1 MSIVQ
6 ISRIQIRRGKAQTST
21 GLPQLAS
28 GEMAWALDTQELW
41 IGTGSVAEGAP
52 YVDNVKILTELDLS
66 QNGNILDLIQY
77 IYRNGDP
84 IQTGPRPNLP
94 VYRSLQH
101 RFDDYVS
108 TQSFGTVGDGVTD
121 DTSALQRAIN
131 QLYLNP
137 AISKASDTTS
147 GAIQNRV
154 TLEMPAGTYR
164 ITRTLYIPSY
174 VSLVG
179 AGNTK
184 TNINYDPIKIIT
196 GTTALGVAQITT
208 SAAADTMVG
217 SLIVG
222 PGIPVG
228 ATVTSVVAGISL
240 NISVSATSS
249 HTNQSIRL
257 ISSGPAIRFIND
269 SSTIGNPAA
278 ISTTTYNNQPKFI
291 TLKNLSISVQVTGVD
306 RGIWSNSTAYA
317 VGDIVAYNNYRYQAY
332 VAHTGQTPPA
342 PFGGSLY
349 WTTVNQ
355 TGLQLDCVRDS
366 QFENINI
373 FHDNYDANGGVADEA
388 NKSIVLNAFSDLVT
402 CERNVFTNISI
413 SGFTYAIYSIN
424 DITDN
429 KFINCKITDVR
440 QGFVLGFTSNGSSL
454 GQQYGPT
461 STVIKDCKFV
471 DIKRHAIIIGNPNTP
486 PPTRV
491 TGHPAFCSGNT
502 ITNCQLLNVGNNGG
516 TNISAQWPQIY
527 IDQPGNIVEAIQS
540 DRIADLSSAQSTPYV
555 PEVAG
560 DGKYS
565 SFGIREIPLGQITTP
580 QLAFRLPVNTDYLGN
595 PTVGEYISYTIE
607 YSYRTNG
614 NNNRYSR
621 KGTLRL
627 VADVASTLANST
639 PVFQLTDEY
648 DFAGTDTAETI
659 ALSLDFTMSL
669 LKANGTT
676 YVNGSASPASIA
688 INYTNPID
696 GGTLVYS
703 YTSTF

>member
-1 MSIVQ
+1 MAVVQ

-84 IQTGPRPNLP
+84 IETGPRQNLP
-94 VYRSLQH
+94 IYRSLQH

-108 TQSFGTVGDGVTD
+108 TASFGTVGDGVTD

-147 GAIQNRV
+147 GAVQNRV
-154 TLEMPAGTYR
+154 TLEIPAGNYR
-164 ITRTLYIPSY
+164 TTRTLYIPSY

-196 GTTALGVAQITT
+196 GTTTSGLTQINS
-208 SAAADTMVG
+208 SAASDTMIG
-217 SLIVG
+217 SLVVG
-222 PGIPVG
+222 TGIPVG
-228 ATVTSVVAGISL
+228 ATVTSVVAGITL
-240 NISVSATSS
+240 FISVPATASN
-249 HTNQSIRL
+249 TNQSIRL

-269 SSTIGNPAA
+269 SSTIGSPAS

-291 TLKNLSISVQVTGVD
+291 TLKNLSISVQVSGVD
-306 RGIWSNSTAYA
+306 RGIWANTTAYA

-332 VAHTGQTPPA
+332 TAHTGQTPPA

-355 TGLQLDCVRDS
+355 SGLQLDCVRDS

-373 FHDNYDANGGVADEA
+373 FHDNYDANGGIADET
-388 NKSIVLNAFSDLVT
+388 NKCIVLNAFSDLVT
-402 CERNVFTNISI
+402 CERNIFTNISI
-413 SGFTYAIYSIN
+413 LGFTYAVYSVN
-424 DITDN
+424 DISDN

-440 QGFVLGFTSNGSSL
+440 QGFVLGYTSNGSSL

-471 DIKRHAIIIGNPNTP
+471 DVKRHAVILGNPNSP
-486 PPTRV
+486 PPARV
-491 TGHPAFCSGNT
+491 PGHPAFCSGNT
-502 ITNCQLLNVGNNGG
+502 ISNCQLINVGNNGG
-516 TNISAQWPQIY
+516 TNTAAEYPQIY

-565 SFGIREIPLGQITTP
+565 SFGIKEIQLGQITSP
-580 QLAFRLPVNTDYLGN
+580 ALAFRLPVNTDYLGN
-595 PTVGEYISYTIE
+595 PQVGEYISYTIE
-607 YSYRTNG
+607 YSYKTNG
-614 NNNRYSR
+614 ANNKYSR

-627 VADVASTLANST
+627 VADVASTLATNV

-648 DFAGTDTAETI
+648 DYAGNDSAEIT
-659 ALSLDFTMSL
+659 ALSLDFTMSF

-676 YVNGSASPASIA
+676 YINGSTSPASIA
-688 INYTNPID
+688 INYTNPAD